1 MFRAPSLWASLR
13 YAWEGFSYCVRTQR
27 NMRIHLGVG
36 LAAFGLAAWLRVPSL
51 NLALVAAVASVVV
64 IMEMLNTALEAAVD
78 LTCPEPHPLAK
89 IAKDVAAAAV
99 LVAACNAVVVGL
111 LVMGPAL
118 WRRVGPWVGPLF
130 GG

>member
-1 MFRAPSLWASLR
+1 MFRAPSLLASLR
-13 YAWEGFSYCVRTQR
+13 YALEGFGYCLRTQR

-36 LAAFGLAAWLRVPSL
+36 LAAFALAAWLRLPAL
-51 NLALVAAVASVVV
+51 HLALVSAVASLVVV
-64 IMEMLNTALEAAVD
+64 MEMLNTALEATVD

-99 LVAACNAVVVGL
+99 LMSALNAVVVGL

-118 WRRVGPWVGPLF
+118 WARLGLGARPWP
-130 GG
+130 

>member
-1 MFRAPSLWASLR
+1 MFRAPSLLASLR
-13 YAWEGFSYCVRTQR
+13 YAIEGFTYCVRTQR

-36 LAAFGLAAWLRVPSL
+36 IAAFCLAAWLRVPAL
-51 NLALVAAVASVVV
+51 NLALVASVSSLVV
-64 IMEMLNTALEAAVD
+64 IMEMLNTALEATVD

-99 LVAACNAVVVGL
+99 LISAANAVVVGL

-118 WRRVGPWVGPLF
+118 WARLGPLVAAF
-130 GG
+130 GHP